1 MDHTCSKL
9 VSVESQ
15 LITGQTQS
23 KVRWLLV
30 PVIFCS
36 LKQYKYLYNTKYL
49 LSFLYPF
56 PDFVFSLWLS
66 RFLIHRGSLF
76 DLAVLLL
83 WLLLLHE
90 AYTALSLT
98 EQQELRPFLSM
109 HPLLHET
116 RKITDSPSLHS
127 LLEIRHILSVVPTTT
142 KLFMNSKWPWCC
154 RIHGEVS
161 CAVCIWTT

>member
-1 MDHTCSKL
+1 MWTAPS
-9 VSVESQ
+9 
-15 LITGQTQS
+15 QTQS

-36 LKQYKYLYNTKYL
+36 LKHYKIPISFLSFIPSLL
-49 LSFLYPF
+49 LSS
-56 PDFVFSLWLS
+56 FSLTSSLPYS
-66 RFLIHRGSLF
+66 RRKPVWSSR
-76 DLAVLLL
+76 VLLL
-83 WLLLLHE
+83 WLLLLHQ
-90 AYTALSLT
+90 ANTLSLT
-98 EQQELRPFLSM
+98 EQAEELRPFLST
-109 HPLLHET
+109 HPPLHET

-142 KLFMNSKWPWCC
+142 KLFINSKWPWCC